1 MKYKTS
7 LTLKKSNDVIHHINR
22 IKRKKHVITSRDIE
36 KEAWDKFQD
45 MFSIIELSANWKWK
59 GTS

>member
-36 KEAWDKFQD
+36 KEA
-45 MFSIIELSANWKWK
+45 
-59 GTS
+59 